1 MQHDIFAQHFAQR
14 TFVEEELRKHR
25 EVVERHILCIRP
37 VERELISAVG
47 IVGEIAC
54 IDTIG
59 DNEQLDIVEQAV
71 KRCLV
76 IALNLVVG
84 LFQFHAT
91 FLQLYLHKWQAIN
104 KDGHIITALLPAFD
118 GYLIGDLKLILTPL
132 VTVQKLY
139 PNALAVCSV
148 QWVKVTK
155 FLGFLE
161 TSATFKVDEYLVKL
175 LCREL
180 RPSMFRQLPVVV
192 PLQLAFE
199 IGLQIFLLSN
209 LDIFIVHLL

>member
-1 MQHDIFAQHFAQR
+1 M
-14 TFVEEELRKHR
+14 
-25 EVVERHILCIRP
+25 
-37 VERELISAVG
+37 
-47 IVGEIAC
+47 GEIAF

-148 QWVKVTK
+148 KWVKVTK

-161 TSATFKVDEYLVKL
+161 TSATFKVD
-175 LCREL
+175 
-180 RPSMFRQLPVVV
+180 
-192 PLQLAFE
+192 
-199 IGLQIFLLSN
+199 
-209 LDIFIVHLL
+209 